1 MSVLAAA
8 LTAIASP
15 TAGGSA
21 KSGSAGYGYRASQSR
36 TAQIERAWSGRV
48 GSAPGDHIT
57 TRPPARRQSQAS
69 DAARRAIWSA
79 ASEEG
84 GAGSQNRPSVC
95 TPGGSNSRTIS
106 WPCRALERQWMRR
119 RGSPGRYSR
128 APNISF
134 PEPARGAAMLAS
146 SSLTFCRSANALNR
160 GKTATNSKSTFGP
173 RRRKNP
179 SGSPLSVVHPLAATG
194 PRRSG
199 PSSRNSVQPSFG
211 TRPAAADNSL
221 PPTDPKMRPGPRV
234 PCFDSI
240 SSATFIRSPSNTG
253 TSGPAARICTGSS
266 SIGEP

>member
-1 MSVLAAA
+1 M
-8 LTAIASP
+8 
-15 TAGGSA
+15 
-21 KSGSAGYGYRASQSR
+21 
-36 TAQIERAWSGRV
+36 
-48 GSAPGDHIT
+48 
-57 TRPPARRQSQAS
+57 
-69 DAARRAIWSA
+69 
-79 ASEEG
+79 
-84 GAGSQNRPSVC
+84 PSVC

-119 RGSPGRYSR
+119 SGSPGRYSR

-240 SSATFIRSPSNTG
+240 SYRRTLTAFGAHDPQPATQ
-253 TSGPAARICTGSS
+253 PAVPPG
-266 SIGEP
+266 IGERRDNQREDPVGEQEQPGDL